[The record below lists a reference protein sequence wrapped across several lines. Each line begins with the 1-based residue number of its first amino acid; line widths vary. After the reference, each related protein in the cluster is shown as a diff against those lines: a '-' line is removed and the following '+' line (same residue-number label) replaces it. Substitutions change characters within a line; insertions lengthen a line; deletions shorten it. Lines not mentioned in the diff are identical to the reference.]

1 VIATMAVRAERR
13 GGAAGLNS
21 GRAASR
27 HAGGR
32 ILRPLVVGVVAL
44 PSLVAIS
51 RPDQTTVVT
60 D

>member
-1 VIATMAVRAERR
+1 MAVRAERR
-13 GGAAGLNS
+13 GGAAGLNC